1 MGRTRA
7 RLLLCFTACL
17 AAQSV
22 LTAADAGKELL
33 DAAAQGHTA
42 RVQDLVAKGASLETR
57 DKNGRT
63 PLMLAAQH
71 GHAATVGFLLG
82 KGANAAARDQ
92 TGATA
97 WVLAMFAPA
106 GNRSGNAEVLQS
118 LPQPPRPR
126 IAVEALWTT
135 SNIYNSCVM
144 RLDELTRF
152 LSSLQPDL
160 LALRAFRRYAADSGK
175 DLVEITGANARGV
188 EGPDNQAF
196 VDNDAVI
203 VLTVRPGVA
212 CLPQQS
218 ADQVSLTLEV
228 QLLRARDRAVLLR
241 KSIGGGALKSLSAR
255 IVTGQA
261 QYLPVYLEWIQP
273 YAEQAWRAAVEAWFR
288 AE

>member
-71 GHAATVGFLLG
+71 GHA
-82 KGANAAARDQ
+82 
-92 TGATA
+92 
-97 WVLAMFAPA
+97 AMFAPA